1 MVLTY
6 HLLSDKG
13 SRKNNEDRV
22 GSYVK
27 NGEYCFAL
35 ADGLG
40 GHEKGEVAS
49 KTAVDTSIDL
59 FKQQGFSQFFMR
71 EAFEVSQ
78 EKLLEMQKI
87 EKKPDDFKTTLV
99 LLCIKEDWI
108 NWGHIGDSRLYL
120 FKNKKKV
127 LHTLDHSV
135 PQILVRMGEIE
146 DKDIRNHPD
155 RSHLLSSMGIEWERP
170 KYEIAEPIEQEK
182 HMAFLMATDG
192 FWELIEDEDM
202 EKCLRKAKDVHQ
214 WMSLMKKIVIKNGE
228 GKNMDNYSAIGVW
241 IK

>member
-13 SRKNNEDRV
+13 SRKLNEDRV
-22 GSYVK
+22 GSYEK
-27 NGEYCFAL
+27 NNEFCFAL

-49 KTAVDTSIDL
+49 RLVVEECIEL
-59 FKQQGFSQFFMR
+59 FKENGFDEFFLR
-71 EAFEVSQ
+71 NAFEIGQ
-78 EKLLEMQKI
+78 EKLLDKQIKD
-87 EKKPDDFKTTLV
+87 KKPDDYKTTLV
-99 LLCIKEDWI
+99 VLAINEKNI

-120 FKNKKKV
+120 FKNKKYI

-135 PQILVRMGEIE
+135 PQVLLNIGEIE

-170 KYEIAEPIEQEK
+170 KYTIAEPIEPEK
-182 HMAFLMATDG
+182 GMAFLLCSDG
-192 FWELIEDEDM
+192 FWELITEEDM
-202 EKCLRKAKDVHQ
+202 LKCLKKAKNVHD
-214 WMSLMKKIVIKNGE
+214 WMNNMEKIVKKNGE
-228 GKNMDNYSAIGVW
+228 GKNMDNFSAIGVF